1 MITITMHSSL
11 CIYDQDKSLRNDTA
25 QTHRLVSEKNVG
37 KISDFLRILPDYS
50 RNYPPGKF
58 WEKFDN
64 SHHYGVMKL
73 AISGKFGSFGEF

>member
-1 MITITMHSSL
+1 MVDLAKFYLILLKMTF
-11 CIYDQDKSLRNDTA
+11 TA

-50 RNYPPGKF
+50 QNYPPGKF

-64 SHHYGVMKL
+64 SHHYSRIMT
-73 AISGKFGSFGEF
+73 